1 MAQELSSHILK
12 ATINKFVKENK
23 IHGIDLTNISHVQ
36 LAELIA
42 QEEQGISS
50 SSLSSSVLSNLND
63 QEKLQL
69 QSALMCTRDHLLS
82 GIHVIR
88 AHDQTDLLA
97 AVHYLPYRIQDNNKI
112 KLVIIDSIAFQ
123 FRHEEK
129 GNIKARLLA
138 NITQT
143 LNNICFD
150 HGVAC
155 VVSNHVTT
163 HVDKVCM
170 YDIYIYIYIY
180 VWSYVSIYD
189 SVYIYVYIYIYIY
202 MYLYLYTYTS
212 TRYG

>member
-23 IHGIDLTNISHVQ
+23 IHGIDLTNLSHVQ

-42 QEEQGISS
+42 QEEQGLSS
-50 SSLSSSVLSNLND
+50 SSSSSSSISSVLSNLND

-170 YDIYIYIYIY
+170 IYIY
-180 VWSYVSIYD
+180 V
-189 SVYIYVYIYIYIY
+189 
-202 MYLYLYTYTS
+202 
-212 TRYG
+212 